1 MVFHSLFSTPCF
13 PHYCSFH
20 AVSLPQFLFITV
32 LGSQTV
38 CVLKLVCLTIL
49 VFHCSYVSQ
58 SLFFTDGMCHSPCLF
73 AILALFPSYT
83 VLVYLSLH
91 CLSGSSVSC
100 FVLLY
105 IKHTLLRE
113 RLFVEDKDYLLE

>member
-1 MVFHSLFSTPCF
+1 MVSHSLFSTPCF
-13 PHYCSFH
+13 PHYCTFH
-20 AVSLPQFLFITV
+20 AVSLPQFLSITA
-32 LGSQTV
+32 LLSQTV

-49 VFHCSYVSQ
+49 AFHCSYVSQ

-91 CLSGSSVSC
+91 CLSGSSVSSSIFFR
-100 FVLLY
+100 FVVY
-105 IKHTLLRE
+105 KTHSVE
-113 RLFVEDKDYLLE
+113 RKTVC